1 MISAVP
7 SGLGTILAI
16 TPNVETLG
24 YCRVIPPGSFAS
36 GLRDHFGGD
45 TPTSVLVIKPNVE
58 TLGYCRVIPPGSRK
72 SKFKIKGKEQGG
84 EGNLQTVR
92 TDSLPNGLRLPNV
105 LPPH

>member
-24 YCRVIPPGSFAS
+24 YCRVIPPGS
-36 GLRDHFGGD
+36 
-45 TPTSVLVIKPNVE
+45 
-58 TLGYCRVIPPGSRK
+58 RK
-72 SKFKIKGKEQGG
+72 SKFKIKGKEQGWKR
-84 EGNLQTVR
+84 NLQTVR